1 MSLFH
6 KARGNVMHYF
16 QNSLF
21 TAVGGDQQINGLVT
35 IAGPQHIGSQIIYQ
49 GVPLKGTRLRL

>member
-6 KARGNVMHYF
+6 NARGNIMHF
-16 QNSLF
+16 QNSLL
-21 TAVGGDQQINGLVT
+21 TAVGGDQQINGSVT
-35 IAGPQHIGSQIIYQ
+35 IAGPQHIGSQIVYQ